1 MADITATQKQALS
14 GMNMSD
20 HEEKMKELEAELEAV
35 KARIAETKAN
45 IANLKA
51 DKKLIETAQTQNRGL
66 EGDRG
71 EDGSLLEVPITKSNE
86 EMDAQYVEE
95 IKALDLKPNTPA
107 NEGHNKKV
115 LHEMAESW
123 SKGEYGKD
131 AEGNEVL
138 MPKREM
144 VINSPEF
151 QEIYGD
157 AYDSIAAPLEVTIT
171 KGADEETTKGL
182 PSSQED
188 DIEGDERTDAYS
200 EKQKFM
206 GIDREQG
213 RAMAMQDDLP
223 ERSMGFEDKDGYM
236 SVNEKDDFW
245 KTQEGYDKAIEMYG
259 SKPAWVKEPTLIW
272 NPSTQE
278 YEEIEEEE
286 FEDLSRPAIS
296 ADIKKLFG

>member
-14 GMNMSD
+14 GMNISD

-138 MPKREM
+138 IPKREM

-223 ERSMGFEDKDGYM
+223 ERSRGFEDKDGYM

>member
-1 MADITATQKQALS
+1 MADITATQREALS
-14 GMNMSD
+14 GMNLSD
-20 HEEKMKELEAELEAV
+20 HEKRMKELEAELEAV

-51 DKKLIETAQTQNRGL
+51 DQKLIESAQATTQDRQL
-66 EGDRG
+66 EGERS
-71 EDGSLLEVPITKSNE
+71 EDGSLIPAKEFT
-86 EMDAQYVEE
+86 QEE
-95 IKALDLKPNTPA
+95 INQMSTDEMIEADVPVQQA
-107 NEGHNKKV
+107 KV
-115 LHEMAESW
+115 LQ
-123 SKGEYGKD
+123 
-131 AEGNEVL
+131 V
-138 MPKREM
+138 
-144 VINSPEF
+144 
-151 QEIYGD
+151 
-157 AYDSIAAPLEVTIT
+157 
-171 KGADEETTKGL
+171 ETDDVDTD
-182 PSSQED
+182 D
-188 DIEGDERTDAYS
+188 DIEGDERPDAYS
-200 EKQKFM
+200 EEQQFM

-272 NPSTQE
+272 NPSEQE

-286 FEDLSRPAIS
+286 FEDLSRPAVS